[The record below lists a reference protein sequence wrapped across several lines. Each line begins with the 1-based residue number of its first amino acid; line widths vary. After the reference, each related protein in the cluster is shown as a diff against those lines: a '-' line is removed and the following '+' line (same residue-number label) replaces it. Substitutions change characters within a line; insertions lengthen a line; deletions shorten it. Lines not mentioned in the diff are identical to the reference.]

1 MVAFSG
7 VSLSEIV
14 SEFQKC
20 GCPHC
25 GTEIE
30 FDVADSSRECNCPAC
45 GKVLKLPPP
54 VGKIILPPAEPP
66 PNIVYVQAPPQ
77 TVYVTEKPK
86 TGCLTQIITA
96 FLIFML
102 ICFIIFL
109 FSFSESGNN
118 LAPTTQNKP
127 MVTAEISVAGGNL
140 IVSNTGKE
148 AWKSVNVYVN
158 SEPPDGYGCRLDNV
172 KPLASKAIPLTEFVK
187 PDGERFDP
195 ITKKV
200 LNACI
205 GGEDYTYEK
214 FSF

>member
-1 MVAFSG
+1 M
-7 VSLSEIV
+7 

-25 GTEIE
+25 GAEIE
-30 FDVADSSRECNCPAC
+30 FDTTDSGRECNCPAC

-54 VGKIILPPAEPP
+54 VGKVIFPTTEPP
-66 PNIVYVQAPPQ
+66 PKIVYVQTPQPQ
-77 TVYVTEKPK
+77 TIYVAEKPK
-86 TGCLTQIITA
+86 TGCLTQIIAA
-96 FLIFML
+96 FFIFML
-102 ICFIIFL
+102 VCFIIGIIATF
-109 FSFSESGNN
+109 GNN
-118 LAPTTQNKP
+118 PSPVTQNKS

-148 AWKSVNVYVN
+148 TWKSVNVYVN
-158 SEPPDGYGCRLDNV
+158 SEPPDGYGCRLEDV
-172 KPLASKAIPLTEFVK
+172 KPLDSKAIPLTEFVK

-195 ITKKV
+195 ISKKV

-205 GGEDYTYEK
+205 GGSDYTYEK